1 MFLSS
6 AFFFIIAQGRER
18 IRRDGCKNI
27 VKKTRT
33 GKVYFLLDKGRRIS

>member
-6 AFFFIIAQGRER
+6 AFLFIIAQGRER
-18 IRRDGCKNI
+18 IRWDGCKNI